1 MPCPA
6 ANTRQALPRLRTSAT
21 ACRRLTNTENRA
33 VLGGLPCVAIKA
45 GCCYRQIDPPKR
57 TRTRAPRSA
66 ILN

>member
-1 MPCPA
+1 MVTPVVIA
-6 ANTRQALPRLRTSAT
+6 VIMVVSHESMYGLV
-21 ACRRLTNTENRA
+21 TNTENRA